1 VPQVA
6 YPLRRELR
14 PVAPAS
20 RRWVVTPL
28 CISLLLH
35 LVGLTAVDRIG
46 WLEVGEAERPVKR
59 ALTVEAGTV
68 SAESLERVAMVPELS
83 EADLLSMRSAP
94 ELSADLFPQY
104 RDSGPREDV
113 PEMKA
118 LPRYPEEE
126 LPLVS
131 RTKLSGRSQAFVRN
145 GELEVIEPGKEQV
158 TYIPAGRLVE
168 PLPPVQAGATP
179 RLRDHPGGLVSAIP
193 GTGTRLLDAGT
204 APRLS
209 LKPPPMN
216 GVSVPALTTVAVD
229 RDAEGMFAD
238 DGRPVPLKPLPLD
251 VKIDV
256 YAEPGS
262 TFRFFR
268 MTIQQ
273 RRGLKLPVIAK
284 NVLFVVDISSSIRLR
299 MLNKVR
305 VAVANAAAG
314 LNRGDR
320 LNVIRFSEQSYKAF
334 DSFVPATPANIAKAA
349 RSIHR
354 EPGQIRTDVYTAL
367 KNVIANLP
375 AKGEEALRPT
385 NIFLVTDGNPTVG
398 MRDIRHIVNDLTRV
412 TRTNYSI
419 FAINPGA
426 ATANSY
432 LLELL
437 AYRNRGVFV
446 KARSPDA
453 ADAALLGLLMQFKDP
468 VLMNL
473 RAQYGNFKVD
483 QVYPQTPPNLY
494 AGRPIVIYG
503 RCEPGDTIAV
513 RIIGD
518 STKDRRKFLY
528 TRTLPE
534 VLAADRSI
542 AREWARGKIHYLTSR
557 IARLGEKREL
567 LDEIR
572 RLSKRYKLASPYE

>member
-1 VPQVA
+1 
-6 YPLRRELR
+6 
-14 PVAPAS
+14 
-20 RRWVVTPL
+20 
-28 CISLLLH
+28 
-35 LVGLTAVDRIG
+35 
-46 WLEVGEAERPVKR
+46 
-59 ALTVEAGTV
+59 
-68 SAESLERVAMVPELS
+68 
-83 EADLLSMRSAP
+83 
-94 ELSADLFPQY
+94 
-104 RDSGPREDV
+104 
-113 PEMKA
+113 
-118 LPRYPEEE
+118 
-126 LPLVS
+126 
-131 RTKLSGRSQAFVRN
+131 
-145 GELEVIEPGKEQV
+145 
-158 TYIPAGRLVE
+158 
-168 PLPPVQAGATP
+168 
-179 RLRDHPGGLVSAIP
+179 
-193 GTGTRLLDAGT
+193 
-204 APRLS
+204 
-209 LKPPPMN
+209 
-216 GVSVPALTTVAVD
+216 
-229 RDAEGMFAD
+229 
-238 DGRPVPLKPLPLD
+238 
-251 VKIDV
+251 V

-273 RRGLKLPVIAK
+273 RKGLKLPVIAK

-385 NIFLVTDGNPTVG
+385 NVFLVTDGNPTVG

-528 TRTLPE
+528 TRALPE